1 VSANFTR
8 GFHDVVKMD
17 YLNGASFSPEELQEV
32 MGGSSFIDV
41 DDWKNG
47 TVYREQPKDGTTKKS
62 DQSKADFF
70 WKYINSLSEVKKRK
84 VLEFVTASGPPA
96 AGFKRLVGGKFVI
109 VFGDGFDTSGMPWA
123 QTCFNR
129 LYLPSY
135 KTSDELVF
143 QFNRALEYASVGF
156 GFD

>member
-1 VSANFTR
+1 V
-8 GFHDVVKMD
+8 
-17 YLNGASFSPEELQEV
+17 ELRISTLKIGRMERYTENRSRMV
-32 MGGSSFIDV
+32 
-41 DDWKNG
+41 
-47 TVYREQPKDGTTKKS
+47 QPNYQTI
-62 DQSKADFF
+62 KALF
-70 WKYINSLSEVKKRK
+70 WAYINSLSEVKKRK

-96 AGFKRLVGGKFVI
+96 AGFKSLVGGKFVI

-143 QFNRALEYASVGF
+143 QFNRALEYSSVGF